1 MDPERARTLLHE
13 ELARTD
19 ETADLATE
27 DAPGGPG
34 ADRLAAGTDFG
45 DAGSRA
51 TESMD
56 RDLTVN
62 TLRGRRERLEEALSR
77 LDRGEYGR
85 CAVCGAVIDDERLET
100 RPETDRCREH
110 PEDDHQMPGPIEN

>member
-1 MDPERARTLLHE
+1 MDPERARTLLNE
-13 ELARTD
+13 ELDRTD
-19 ETADLATE
+19 ETADIAT
-27 DAPGGPG
+27 AGPSEGAG

-45 DAGSRA
+45 DAGARA

-62 TLRGRRERLEEALSR
+62 TLQGRRERVEAALAR

-85 CAVCGAVIDDERLET
+85 CAVCGAEIDDERLEI
-100 RPETDRCREH
+100 RPETDRCRDH
-110 PEDDHQMPGPIEN
+110 PEDDTQLPGPVEG